1 MTKTLERN
9 LVAMTL
15 AEREVAIEKLCQIRR
30 EITKYSKSYFWKG
43 HGKTRWQTQLT
54 VELGTDVIA
63 FRSDYHESYRNCYY
77 SKSLTFNGKKTTCT
91 LVNNII
97 DKLCELNANSVNII
111 FLGEEDLYL

>member
-9 LVAMTL
+9 LIAMTP
-15 AEREVAIEKLCQIRR
+15 AEREVAIQKLRQIKR
-30 EITKYSKSYFWKG
+30 EIERYSQSYFWEG

-63 FRSDYHESYRNCYY
+63 FWSDYHESYRRCYY
-77 SKSLTFNGKKTTCT
+77 TKSLTFNGKKTTCL

-97 DKLCELNANSVNII
+97 NKLQELNAAVEQESI
-111 FLGEEDLYL
+111 FLDDDIFL